1 MEYSIHSMNKF
12 IISYAIIAIAAAT
25 TGLTALATNGNSFTL
40 TYAQINQTQTA
51 QYCAE
56 GDYECHEKYAVEDS
70 KAGNL
75 TGAIYH
81 YELAAENAPYG
92 ELPKHYEQAA
102 SALKYNN
109 VTDAEMHHE
118 EANAVGEQ

>member
-1 MEYSIHSMNKF
+1 MPK
-12 IISYAIIAIAAAT
+12 
-25 TGLTALATNGNSFTL
+25 
-40 TYAQINQTQTA
+40 QIRLKQTRPKRHRT
-51 QYCAE
+51 CAE

-70 KAGNL
+70 KAGNY

-102 SALKYNN
+102 SALKYGNE
-109 VTDAEMHHE
+109 TDAETHHE
-118 EANAVGEQ
+118 EANAVSGQ